1 MSHVCWATTILDYII
16 PTLDGMVSNA
26 GADPEKN
33 LTGFQPLIIISY
45 TDTCIYIYGNF
56 LRDLNIREFLILVL
70 FVKSTVFNIKTKTLP
85 YLGLTDVVTELWNV
99 TF

>member
-1 MSHVCWATTILDYII
+1 M
-16 PTLDGMVSNA
+16 
-26 GADPEKN
+26 
-33 LTGFQPLIIISY
+33 
-45 TDTCIYIYGNF
+45 YIYGNF

-70 FVKSTVFNIKTKTLP
+70 FVKSTIINIKTKTLP